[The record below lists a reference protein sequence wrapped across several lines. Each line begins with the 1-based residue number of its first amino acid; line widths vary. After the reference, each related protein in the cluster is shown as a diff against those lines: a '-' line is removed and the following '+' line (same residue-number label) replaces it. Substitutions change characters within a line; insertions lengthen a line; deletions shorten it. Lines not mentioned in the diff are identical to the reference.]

1 MATNLTRTITQQ
13 AYAKV
18 NLCLSVQ
25 YPPVGG
31 YHRLDSVFQTLDLHD
46 TLKFTACAQVD
57 AFSGAVTQLGT
68 PIELDCGP
76 VSIPVQ
82 QNLVFRA
89 IDLVEQA
96 FGWQMVFPGQML
108 KIEVE
113 KHIPAGGGLGGG
125 SADAAAALRAFCR
138 LHNLNPL
145 GEKVLRVARGLGADV
160 AFFLYGGAALMGGR
174 GDELV
179 RCLPEFSLPLV
190 LMGDGVG
197 NSTPDVYRA
206 FDANPPAAPDAY
218 ALAAA
223 MEDPTSSPRLL
234 ASLCSNNLE
243 PAALEVGPQ
252 IRSRLELARTS
263 PDVLRALVTGS
274 GSTSYAVCPDLL
286 AAQRF
291 AREVASSCAWVE
303 VARASVGQ

>member
-1 MATNLTRTITQQ
+1 
-13 AYAKV
+13 
-18 NLCLSVQ
+18 
-25 YPPVGG
+25 
-31 YHRLDSVFQTLDLHD
+31 
-46 TLKFTACAQVD
+46 
-57 AFSGAVTQLGT
+57 
-68 PIELDCGP
+68 
-76 VSIPVQ
+76 
-82 QNLVFRA
+82 
-89 IDLVEQA
+89 
-96 FGWQMVFPGQML
+96 MVFPGQML

-190 LMGDGVG
+190 LMGDGIG

-234 ASLCSNNLE
+234 ASLCANNLE